1 MAITSY
7 APKVASPR
15 IWRPDGA
22 PALWI
27 YMDAPGPTFAGDAGD
42 VADLTGSAPAGI
54 RSAGCTWADGPTGGC
69 LDHDGSGYATTR
81 FEAAGLA
88 ALTVEV
94 RVLVKSG
101 AASGGIFQWAGV
113 PSSGDPFIL
122 IQYDGAGNVKFYVN
136 GGYRAT
142 VPISTAAWHD
152 VAATYDDGS
161 GWGFYLDGV
170 AVGSYAGPIGSLGI
184 QLFAHDVYLG
194 DGYPGPLACRTAGA
208 RIYPRALSPAEVARD
223 FADPD
228 WRLRRPR
235 ATFALP
241 GPSLSPPGV
250 GTAEAEGSPTL
261 GGSATIAPGGIA
273 SAEVIGTP
281 SASGNTTGGAG
292 SVAPGGIGTGEVV
305 GMPTLAPGPIIAA
318 PGGIAT
324 GESAGIP
331 SLSGPDTAAPPGVP
345 SGESAG
351 SPVLSPAPI
360 DASPGGIATGEHV
373 GTPSLSVP
381 TPVYGIVGN
390 WPRSIF
396 PASIFPRSIF
406 PGPASPAPPEPEPPA
421 IAGPDWMVLDDVV
434 ARLLATHA
442 FEEVAWGASLEL
454 LFPESSYPAAAV
466 EYAGTAEA
474 PISDIDFMIKDGRYT
489 LTIAARGEDM
499 RGRSAALQAL
509 AATARNALSGVSLA
523 GICQPY
529 FCRLR
534 EDGTAAATPP
544 EARLRLVGSYRYTI
558 EDDDSRDDSLS

>member
-292 SVAPGGIGTGEVV
+292 SVAPGGIV
-305 GMPTLAPGPIIAA
+305 
-318 PGGIAT
+318 
-324 GESAGIP
+324 
-331 SLSGPDTAAPPGVP
+331 
-345 SGESAG
+345 
-351 SPVLSPAPI
+351 
-360 DASPGGIATGEHV
+360 TGEHV

-381 TPVYGIVGN
+381 TPIFGLVGN

-396 PASIFPRSIF
+396 PASIFPASIF